1 MGDTVLDSADSLD
14 SFLGKWRARWPEW
27 ELLAVFVP
35 ASRRDTVAAWFTLL
49 QELGDAAWAGREPAP
64 GLAKL
69 AWWQD
74 ELLGWSRGA
83 RRHPLGAA
91 LQRLA
96 APWDALGRS
105 LTALPTT
112 RAPASADEDT
122 RALEQ
127 FAGALLACEAALFD
141 EGGTEAPALAAVI
154 DDLRRERALV
164 QGGPPPEAATVA
176 APGLS
181 LPRRLHGTA
190 LDRRVRGRGDGDAAS
205 PALGPRL
212 LLAGWRAARRR

>member
-1 MGDTVLDSADSLD
+1 MDEAASESVEPLD

-69 AWWQD
+69 AWWQE

-105 LTALPTT
+105 LAALPAT
-112 RAPASADEDT
+112 RAPASAGDDV
-122 RALEQ
+122 RALEP
-127 FAGALLACEAALFD
+127 FAGALLACEAALFG
-141 EGGTEAPALAAVI
+141 EGGAEAPALAAVV
-154 DDLRRERALV
+154 DDLRRERALA
-164 QGGPPPEAATVA
+164 QGGPPPQAAAVA
-176 APGLS
+176 AGLS

-190 LDRRVRGRGDGDAAS
+190 LRQRLRGRGDGGGAP
-205 PALGPRL
+205 PAPGLRL